1 VQVAPPKVPSGG
13 RIVASPPPIRDD
25 CRMTDQLR
33 EISQAEVAAE
43 GHLQGLG
50 SYAESDWHEF
60 MTWVHLI
67 HDYLSLADAGEPPPE
82 DVWRDGLHQ
91 LGEARRQFA
100 NNADVVIRQH
110 IEARKAHLAGAQHD
124 LTAVIAALEDVQ
136 GAIHDA
142 AEAEHL
148 THLVLKLKDLAEFA
162 HEPTL
167 GHAWHVVHGEKAD
180 SLIEQGIGNLAQYQ
194 VLTTLASHG
203 FASVEELHRR
213 VAGATAQV
221 TEAAEALHTE
231 LQMHEEARKYA
242 EWPAFS

>member
-1 VQVAPPKVPSGG
+1 
-13 RIVASPPPIRDD
+13 
-25 CRMTDQLR
+25 MTDELM
-33 EISQAEVAAE
+33 EISRAEVAAE
-43 GHLQGLG
+43 AHLQSLG

-60 MTWVHLI
+60 MSYVGMI
-67 HDYLSLADAGEPPPE
+67 QQYVSLADGGEPPPD
-82 DVWRDGLHQ
+82 DVWREGLHQ
-91 LGEARRQFA
+91 LGEARRTLA

-110 IEARKAHLAGAQHD
+110 IDARTAHLASAQHD

-148 THLVLKLKDLAEFA
+148 SHLVLKLKDLAEFA

-180 SLIEQGIGNLAQYQ
+180 SLIEQGIGNLAQYE

-213 VAGATAQV
+213 VATANQQV
-221 TEAAEALHTE
+221 TEAAEALHYE
-231 LQMHEEARKYA
+231 LQLHEEARKYA
-242 EWPAFS
+242 DWAAFG

>member
-1 VQVAPPKVPSGG
+1 
-13 RIVASPPPIRDD
+13 
-25 CRMTDQLR
+25 MTDQLR

-50 SYAESDWHEF
+50 SYAEPDWQAF
-60 MTWVHLI
+60 MQWIRVV
-67 HDYLSLADAGEPPPE
+67 HDYLALADAGEPPPE

-91 LGEARRQFA
+91 LGEARRQLA

-110 IEARKAHLAGAQHD
+110 IEARTAGLAGAQHD

-142 AEAEHL
+142 EEAEHL
-148 THLVLKLKDLAEFA
+148 SHLVLKLKDLAEFA
-162 HEPTL
+162 HEPSL

-180 SLIEQGIGNLAQYQ
+180 SLIEQGIGNLGQYQ
-194 VLTTLASHG
+194 VLTTLAAHG

-213 VAGATAQV
+213 VATANAQV
-221 TEAAEALHTE
+221 TEAAQALHYE
-231 LQMHEEARKYA
+231 LQMHDEARKYA
-242 EWPAFS
+242 EWPAFG